1 VIAMDAGQISF
12 WGVLLGGAV
21 RLATP
26 ITLAALGETLVERG
40 GIVNLGIEGMMALGA
55 FLGVWGAS
63 TQSWGT
69 GLLLGAIAGGS
80 LGLLMG
86 LAVLKGGVNQIVA
99 GIAITLLGI
108 GLADYLFQV
117 WQPSGRSAVVVP
129 LVPIVRLPLF
139 ERLPVIGGAF
149 FAQSPLTYLA
159 VVAVLVTSFAL
170 RRTTP
175 GLKLRAVGDDPDAA
189 ELRGVD
195 VIAARIVSLILGGA
209 LAGFAGATITVGY
222 LGSFSSDVT
231 AGRGYVAIAVVIIGR
246 WSPIGAMLGALV
258 FALFDSVALLA
269 QSGSMG
275 LPVEFFSSLPYAMT
289 LVALVLT
296 ARAHHAP
303 RALGR
308 GLND

>member
-1 VIAMDAGQISF
+1 MDAVQIGF
-12 WGVLLGGAV
+12 WAVLLGGAV

-26 ITLAALGETLVERG
+26 ITLAALGETLVESG

-63 TQSWGT
+63 MQSWGA
-69 GLLLGAIAGGS
+69 GLLLGAAAGGC

-99 GIAITLLGI
+99 GIAVTLLGI
-108 GLADYLFQV
+108 GLADYLFQI

-129 LVPIVRLPLF
+129 LVPILGLPLL
-139 ERLPVIGGAF
+139 ERLPVIGEAL

-159 VVAVLVTSFAL
+159 VAAVVATGFAL

-195 VIAARIVSLILGGA
+195 VVKVRIGALMLGGA

-246 WSPIGAMLGALV
+246 WSPIGAMLGALL
-258 FALFDSVALLA
+258 FALFDSLALLA
-269 QSGSMG
+269 QSRSIG
-275 LPVEFFSSLPYAMT
+275 LPVEFFSSLPYAVT
-289 LVALVLT
+289 LLALVLT

-308 GLND
+308 GLNE

>member
-1 VIAMDAGQISF
+1 
-12 WGVLLGGAV
+12 
-21 RLATP
+21 
-26 ITLAALGETLVERG
+26 
-40 GIVNLGIEGMMALGA
+40 
-55 FLGVWGAS
+55 
-63 TQSWGT
+63 
-69 GLLLGAIAGGS
+69 
-80 LGLLMG
+80 
-86 LAVLKGGVNQIVA
+86 
-99 GIAITLLGI
+99 
-108 GLADYLFQV
+108 
-117 WQPSGRSAVVVP
+117 
-129 LVPIVRLPLF
+129 
-139 ERLPVIGGAF
+139 
-149 FAQSPLTYLA
+149 
-159 VVAVLVTSFAL
+159 
-170 RRTTP
+170 
-175 GLKLRAVGDDPDAA
+175 LKLRAVGDDPDAA

-269 QSGSMG
+269 QSGSIG